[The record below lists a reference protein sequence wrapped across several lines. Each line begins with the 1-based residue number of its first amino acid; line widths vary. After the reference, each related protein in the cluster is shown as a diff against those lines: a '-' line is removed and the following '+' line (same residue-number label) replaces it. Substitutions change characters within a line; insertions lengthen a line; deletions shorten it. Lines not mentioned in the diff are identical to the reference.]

1 MKARICYFNPS
12 FHLKSVGRHL
22 SPRWGFR
29 MGWHVFL
36 YTYRPAG
43 AKHDEHYDLYLK
55 VATWVILARLGESPM
70 RAVVQRVKSAS
81 VKVEGELV
89 SEIGAGVLVF
99 LGVAHEDTA
108 TEIEYIANKVANLRI
123 FEDEEGKMNRSL
135 LEMGG
140 AALVVSQ
147 FTLYGDCRK
156 GRRPSFIKAARPEL
170 ANALYEQFIT
180 ALEQQNIPT
189 QGGTFQAM
197 MDVELVNDGPVTI
210 LLDSDKQF

>member
-1 MKARICYFNPS
+1 
-12 FHLKSVGRHL
+12 
-22 SPRWGFR
+22 
-29 MGWHVFL
+29 
-36 YTYRPAG
+36 
-43 AKHDEHYDLYLK
+43 
-55 VATWVILARLGESPM
+55 M

-81 VKVEGELV
+81 VKVEGKLV
-89 SEIGAGVLVF
+89 SEIGAGILIF

-108 TEIEYIANKVANLRI
+108 TEIEYIANKVINLRI
-123 FEDEEGKMNRSL
+123 FEDEDGKMNRSL

-180 ALEQQNIPT
+180 ALEQQDIPT

-210 LLDSDKQF
+210 LLDSDKNF